1 MLGAGLLAII
11 VLKLFTKDVSGT
23 GTLERIVSFIVVSGL
38 MMLIGYLSPIPAK
51 AKQNSTEESGE

>member
-1 MLGAGLLAII
+1 LLAII

-51 AKQNSTEESGE
+51 AKAIEKAEIE